1 MIKNIENMIEMEKL
15 QVGLPYSMWDEEGN
29 GQKLAANA
37 GCNRGNSLD
46 NADKHVLEAAI
57 RDLFGKVGKELV
69 VAPIFNCGSR
79 TNIEVAENF
88 LTNYNATIL
97 DMAKVTM
104 GNDVLIGPNT
114 MISTLNH
121 PITPKGRHDHLGLAY
136 P

>member
-1 MIKNIENMIEMEKL
+1 M
-15 QVGLPYSMWDEEGN
+15 
-29 GQKLAANA
+29 AANA